1 MKEVII
7 NLNGKTLTGYEIT
20 MQNAVLV
27 FVTADKGF
35 VMCGYLNMET
45 AEKLGDAAC
54 MVRGVKTVD
63 DLLNAKIVEMTSKA
77 KQFGIEMGMTGREAL
92 EKLV

>member
-1 MKEVII
+1 
-7 NLNGKTLTGYEIT
+7 
-20 MQNAVLV
+20 
-27 FVTADKGF
+27 
-35 VMCGYLNMET
+35 MCGYLNMET

-77 KQFGIEMGMTGREAL
+77 KQFGIEMGMTGRETL